1 MKAVVQRVARASVE
15 VDGEI
20 VGAIDAGLLV
30 LVGVARSDS
39 EADAQAIA
47 AKIAGLRVFADDAGH
62 MNLSVKD
69 VGGSV
74 LVVSQFTLYGDA
86 VKGRR
91 PSFTAAAAG
100 EEAEPLVEAV
110 AIRVEQDGVV
120 VARGRFGA
128 RMAVRSVNDG
138 PVTILLETRSGR
150 LV

>member
-1 MKAVVQRVARASVE
+1 MKTVVQRVSRASVE

-47 AKIAGLRVFADDAGH
+47 AKIAGLRIFADDAGH

-91 PSFTAAAAG
+91 PSFTAAASG
-100 EEAEPLVEAV
+100 DRAEPLVEAV
-110 AIRVEQDGVV
+110 ARSIEAEGVR
-120 VARGRFGA
+120 VARGKFGA
-128 RMAVRSVNDG
+128 KMSVALVNDG
-138 PVTILLETRSGR
+138 PVTIILETKDGR
-150 LV
+150 VV

>member
-1 MKAVVQRVARASVE
+1 MKAVVQRVAKASVE
-15 VDGEI
+15 VDEET

-30 LVGVARSDS
+30 LVGVARSDR